1 MSAVKITDNW
11 MLDNTANSVWLYHTE
26 HSQSSAGMQ
35 EWLKV
40 HRCSCP
46 LDAKRPAC
54 YAVFDSG
61 FRCGQVHEMRERQG
75 KERGRGERERERVR
89 EKDREREMEGGREER
104 VRRRDSIG
112 EMWCIYHLNPN
123 SKHISIASIVVTVFP
138 QKQQLRTN
146 HRACMVDMTQEQ
158 LGNDIRDQVKTWQ
171 FDSFC
176 TTPNPINKLLSS
188 MIPF

>member
-11 MLDNTANSVWLYHTE
+11 MLDNTANSVWLYILNTA
-26 HSQSSAGMQ
+26 SLLLACKNGSKYTAVLVPWMPKNQLVMQ
-35 EWLKV
+35 
-40 HRCSCP
+40 C
-46 LDAKRPAC
+46 
-54 YAVFDSG
+54 SG

-75 KERGRGERERERVR
+75 KERGRGERERERRR
-89 EKDREREMEGGREER
+89 ERDREREMEGGREER

-171 FDSFC
+171 FHSAQL
-176 TTPNPINKLLSS
+176 PIL
-188 MIPF
+188 